1 MTEEIGPNI
10 KWNQW
15 LEEHFASTGEKA
27 HCLAW
32 CHKRAESIY
41 SQRKTFV
48 EIPVIVGSALI
59 GFLNAGSSS
68 MFTDSKISSI
78 LLGIGSLSVGV
89 LQTVNTYF
97 SWAKRSESHRIAA
110 IQYSKLYRF
119 LHIEMSLPREERMS
133 PHDLLKYTKDAYDR
147 LQEISP
153 LIPQE
158 VVNEF
163 KIKFE
168 KETEISKPEETNGL
182 EKITIY
188 NPMLKS
194 SKSSGDKLP
203 ELSKAS
209 RPSSLEFDGQSL
221 SASSPVGLHL
231 PPSSS

>member
-1 MTEEIGPNI
+1 MTEEISPNI
-10 KWNQW
+10 KWNSW
-15 LEEHFASTGEKA
+15 LEEYFASTGEKA
-27 HCLAW
+27 HCLSW
-32 CHKRAESIY
+32 CHKKAETIY
-41 SQRKTFV
+41 SQRRTFV
-48 EIPVIVGSALI
+48 EIPVIVGSAVI

-68 MFTDSKISSI
+68 MFSDAKISSI

-97 SWAKRSESHRIAA
+97 SWAKRAESHRIAA

-119 LHIEMSLPREERMS
+119 LNIEMSLPREERMS
-133 PHDLLKYTKDAYDR
+133 PHDLLKHTKDAYDR

-153 LIPQE
+153 LIPPE
-158 VVNEF
+158 IVKEF
-163 KIKFE
+163 KITFQ

-188 NPMLKS
+188 NPMIKS

-203 ELSKAS
+203 DLSKAS
-209 RPSSLEFDGQSL
+209 RPSSSEFDGQSP
-221 SASSPVGLHL
+221 SASSPLGFHL